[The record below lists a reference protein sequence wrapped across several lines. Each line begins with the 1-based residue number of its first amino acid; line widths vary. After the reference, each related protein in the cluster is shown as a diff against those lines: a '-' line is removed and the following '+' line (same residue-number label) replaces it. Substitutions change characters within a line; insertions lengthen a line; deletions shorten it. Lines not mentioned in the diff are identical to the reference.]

1 MPEPDDTVAEMTQR
15 EVVAG
20 TSAYSGQMK
29 VAAVLEEAL
38 ASIRAYARTNDYF
51 VGYSLTEV
59 IEDQLEVI
67 GSDDTKDDETNTF
80 VPGTLATRTKI
91 SQVNHIWNL
100 LLGTDQGMTE
110 GAIGVAK
117 NAETVGDLI
126 NSADEGSTGI

>member
-1 MPEPDDTVAEMTQR
+1 MSETPVEEMTAR

-29 VAAVLEEAL
+29 VAALLEEAL

-59 IEDQLEVI
+59 IEDHLEVI
-67 GSDDTKDDETNTF
+67 GADDTKDEETNTF
-80 VPGTLATRTKI
+80 IPGTKAKRTKI
-91 SQVNHIWNL
+91 SQVNHIWSL

-110 GAIGVAK
+110 GAIGTAK
-117 NAETVGDLI
+117 NAETVSDLI
-126 NSADEGSTGI
+126 TSADDGSTGI